1 MLCDS
6 ASQAM
11 YWNWEVGLLYCKIII
26 RNYFKYKKIL
36 NKKWKL
42 HYKLSKIYIQINYI
56 LIYCYFNKEIYM
68 NWCFVDVMKIHPT
81 LSRTIT
87 HYHPLSRTLTT
98 ANSKL
103 YSCSVIFF
111 WRVYRTGLFPTATG
125 PARSLRTHS
134 KCSYGTSSIAAD
146 S

>member
-1 MLCDS
+1 MLWDS

-26 RNYFKYKKIL
+26 RNYFECKKIL

-42 HYKLSKIYIQINYI
+42 HYKLSTIYIQINYM
-56 LIYCYFNKEIYM
+56 LIYCYFNKEIYI
-68 NWCFVDVMKIHPT
+68 NWCFVDVMKIHPA
-81 LSRTIT
+81 
-87 HYHPLSRTLTT
+87 LSRTLTT
-98 ANSKL
+98 ANSKR

-134 KCSYGTSSIAAD
+134 KCSYVTRSIAED